1 MLLSE
6 WWNAGNSEK
15 YEGVNLNSLL
25 CERENLVVI
34 EDVERDQVCVVGAY
48 DIDPAIVITSVD
60 DLNKLDF
67 INLLN
72 RRDRAYV
79 EAQRTFKPNMNFEEE
94 EEINSRRYLGKL
106 GITEGI
112 EEIKSQIN
120 YYEPDDEKMC
130 KDPYVLVMNRQDFID
145 AIIPIIVDQ
154 SKQCITKIGD
164 LEKII
169 FTKVVEGEKVFQP
182 KFHHYLSM
190 HTEYWYASEE
200 FVLREDTKTPI
211 DYDFVSTILLKGLGD
226 ELAVEVLYELMMII
240 LFMKNLKMARA
251 DITKAMKDAYI
262 KGRSMFDAVSKLE
275 VYSEVVGVDINE

>member
-79 EAQRTFKPNMNFEEE
+79 EAQRTFKLNMNFEEE

-145 AIIPIIVDQ
+145 AIIPIIVEQ
-154 SKQCITKIGD
+154 SKQYITKIGD
-164 LEKII
+164 LEKIL

-190 HTEYWYASEE
+190 HREYCYASEKFTLE
-200 FVLREDTKTPI
+200 ENTKTPM
-211 DYDFVSTILLKGLGD
+211 DYDYISTILMKGLGD
-226 ELAVEVLYELMMII
+226 ELAVEVLYELMMIL
-240 LFMKNLKMARA
+240 LFMKNLRMARA
-251 DITKAMKDAYI
+251 DITNAMKEAHRR
-262 KGRSMFDAVSKLE
+262 GRVFFDELKKLDE
-275 VYSEVVGVDINE
+275 YSGVMGVDINE